1 MRSSRNSNLSGL
13 IDAAVLMAMAS
24 SVPGAMTQRASVPPP
39 TRRYQPVM
47 KTAQDRE
54 IADWNAAIEA
64 KRQAKKGRKP

>member
-1 MRSSRNSNLSGL
+1 MRSSRNSSLSGL
-13 IDAAVLMAMAS
+13 IAAAGLMAMAS
-24 SVPGAMTQRASVPPP
+24 SVPGATAQRASVPPP
-39 TRRYQPVM
+39 TRRHQPVM

>member
-13 IDAAVLMAMAS
+13 IAAAGLMAMAS
-24 SVPGAMTQRASVPPP
+24 SVPGAMTQRASVPP